1 MNSSIRRD
9 AERVTA
15 QEIRVAHQ
23 ELEIALGG
31 VYAVL
36 SQEFQLPL
44 VELLMHKMQ
53 KEKKIPELP
62 DEGLKPL
69 IFTGVEALGRG
80 EDLNKLGMFLQHL
93 QPLGPEVLQELNISD
108 YINRLAGSLG
118 IDTEGLVKSEE
129 QKQLEAQEAQAKQAE
144 MINQQTMARLAEKAT
159 PEMMKGMNQQEE
171 PSPQMTN

>member
-1 MNSSIRRD
+1 
-9 AERVTA
+9 
-15 QEIRVAHQ
+15 
-23 ELEIALGG
+23 
-31 VYAVL
+31 
-36 SQEFQLPL
+36 
-44 VELLMHKMQ
+44 
-53 KEKKIPELP
+53 
-62 DEGLKPL
+62 
-69 IFTGVEALGRG
+69 
-80 EDLNKLGMFLQHL
+80 MFLQHL